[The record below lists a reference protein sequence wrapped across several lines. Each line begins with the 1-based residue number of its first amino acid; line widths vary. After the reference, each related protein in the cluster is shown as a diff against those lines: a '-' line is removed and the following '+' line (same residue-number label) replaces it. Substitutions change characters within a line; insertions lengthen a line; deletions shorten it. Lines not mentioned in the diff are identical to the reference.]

1 MIITTFCFDWCLGF
15 GYMGF
20 MVWDHWVW
28 DFVFRFLL
36 FPRSGSR
43 DLLSY
48 GSHTVFVVTW

>member
-20 MVWDHWVW
+20 MVWDYWAW

-36 FPRSGSR
+36 FLVPVLGIS
-43 DLLSY
+43 
-48 GSHTVFVVTW
+48 